1 MCVQENTSRAT
12 LKSQIRACAPCSYMS
27 VSLMVKRDAGPAIL
41 LTRSAVTTGV
51 HLAVY
56 GTLILIEAVLGAQF

>member
-1 MCVQENTSRAT
+1 
-12 LKSQIRACAPCSYMS
+12 
-27 VSLMVKRDAGPAIL
+27 MVKRDAGPAIL

-56 GTLILIEAVLGAQF
+56 GTLILIEAVLGAQFWPVLYPVMNTEWT